1 VGVGSTIL
9 RTQECREFEKKSR
22 FGSAR
27 TYDKQ
32 QDCEGNHRGRDIDL
46 LRGLL
51 ADPALGLVNPLIH
64 GCLEKAGG
72 GNRSL
77 GGGERMQ
84 LRGPRRV
91 VVVGRPLPS

>member
-1 VGVGSTIL
+1 VGVSSTIL
-9 RTQECREFEKKSR
+9 RTQERREFEKKSR

-51 ADPALGLVNPLIH
+51 ADPALGLANPLVH
-64 GCLEKAGG
+64 GCLEK
-72 GNRSL
+72 
-77 GGGERMQ
+77 RMQ
-84 LRGPRRV
+84 LRGEES
-91 VVVGRPLPS
+91 GRCGPAVAV